1 MDMLKDVKWPEG
13 VREAIEKDDVET
25 VKKIM
30 KTADDFL
37 SQFSPQ
43 MITANEFKKL
53 LEKGEKLTVFDL
65 RDKKSFSE
73 GSIKNSINV
82 PYGLEIYDKAKVE
95 GNKKIVLTCFAGKI
109 SVVAGDLLKREGF
122 DNIYVL
128 KGGMMEYNK

>member
-1 MDMLKDVKWPEG
+1 MLKDVKWPEG
-13 VREAIEKDDVET
+13 VKEALEKDDVET

-82 PYGLEIYDKAKVE
+82 PYGLELYDKAKAE